1 VRAYRVSDDKHA
13 DRHRP
18 GGADPLTI
26 TDFGGAPL
34 DALWKPDTDYVIGQ
48 LVISEDSVAYVATSA
63 FTSGVTFDESNLV
76 RVGTT
81 GSTVTMVAGM
91 PPDGTGN
98 VPLGTA
104 ATYDVGTNEG
114 DLVLLTV
121 GGKLPTSSIPAL
133 AINDVFT
140 AASEAEMLALAAQ
153 QGDMALRTDVDPNE
167 IYILKASPAST
178 LGNWILLSTPSA
190 VTSVNGQQGVIVLG
204 AVDVGAVPTGRTV
217 NGKPLSAD
225 ITLDAADVGA
235 LPDTTT
241 AVDVGALPDT
251 TTAGD
256 IGGIVSSNGTVVS
269 AIKLAVSDA
278 IPAGTPAGT
287 LIWRADS

>member
-1 VRAYRVSDDKHA
+1 VRAFRVSDDKHA
-13 DRHRP
+13 ARHRP
-18 GGADPLTI
+18 GGADPLAI

-63 FTSGVTFDESNLV
+63 FTSGATFDETNLV

-91 PPDGTGN
+91 PPDGSGN

-114 DLVLLTV
+114 DLILLTV
-121 GGKLPTSSIPAL
+121 GGKVPTSAIPAL

-153 QGDMALRTDVDPNE
+153 QGDMALRTDADPNE
-167 IYILKASPAST
+167 IYILKTSPANVLS
-178 LGNWILLSTPSA
+178 NWILLSTPSA

-204 AVDVGAVPTGRTV
+204 AADVGAVPTTRTV
-217 NGKPLSAD
+217 NGKALSVDIALSA
-225 ITLDAADVGA
+225 A
-235 LPDTTT
+235 
-241 AVDVGALPDT
+241 DVGALPDT

-256 IGGIVSSNGTVVS
+256 IGGIVSSNATVANMIILGS
-269 AIKLAVSDA
+269 ADAV
-278 IPAGTPAGT
+278 PAGTPAGT
-287 LIWRADS
+287 LIWVSDS